1 MSVTSLTSLKQEVR
15 MLRSFAVSIVGKDTE
30 GVYRPPFVRD
40 VLRAAQMQPNRRF
53 TGAADFL
60 AGLSKRTHV

>member
-1 MSVTSLTSLKQEVR
+1 